1 MSVKAV
7 SGERLDPLW
16 SSHHAE
22 WRDPSQITSHW
33 KEASET
39 DPALL
44 RCHTRGRWWDVLAE
58 SGVTLLVTREYEH
71 LVLAISTSDSR
82 PLVTFMRMPHPSG
95 LVVDHVKQVVHVA
108 STRNPNQIFA
118 MRPVTGVFPRLD
130 VQISEPRNRPLLP
143 FRSYFYP
150 GCLYLHDLALIG
162 GALHGSSVGQNAVV
176 RLEEDGSF
184 SRVWWPRCIEGPE
197 GAVFGRNH
205 IQLNSI
211 AAGHSVGESFFSA
224 SAEKMTTRRPGHRN
238 FPVDGRGVIFSGSS
252 RQPIARGLTRPHSA
266 RLYRRRIWV
275 SNSGYGQVGFVDDER
290 LRPVAPLPGWTRGLF
305 FQGRIAFAGTSRVI
319 PRFRQYAPGL
329 DVDSSLCGVHAFDL
343 ESGEVLGSLIW
354 PAGNQIFAI
363 DGIDRDVTRGFPF
376 TAGTPGARGRLTK
389 LFYVFQVDAPLKRRQ
404 SPAGPIHDG
413 ATPRPPHTPRS
424 EPCRS
429 RLGARSRSARK
440 TTDRREP

>member
-1 MSVKAV
+1 MKALPH
-7 SGERLDPLW
+7 ERLDPLW

-22 WRDPSQITSHW
+22 WRDPGQITSHW

-44 RCHTRGRWWDVLAE
+44 RFHARGRWWSVLAE

-95 LVVDHVKQVVHVA
+95 LVVDHVGQVVHVA

-118 MRPVTGVFPRLD
+118 MRPVTGVLPRLD
-130 VQISEPRNRPLLP
+130 VQVPEPRNRPLLP
-143 FRSYFYP
+143 SRSSFYP

-162 GALHGSSVGQNAVV
+162 GELHGNSVGQNAVV

-184 SRVWWPRCIEGPE
+184 ARVWWPRCIEGPD
-197 GAVFGRNH
+197 GPVFGRNH

-211 AAGHSVGESFFSA
+211 AAGRSVEESFFSA
-224 SAEKMTTRRPGHRN
+224 SAEKMTVRRPGHRS

-252 RQPIARGLTRPHSA
+252 REPIARGLTRPHSA
-266 RLYRRRIWV
+266 RLHRGRVWV
-275 SNSGYGQVGFVDDER
+275 SNSGYGQVGFVEDER
-290 LRPVAPLPGWTRGLF
+290 LRTVVPLPGWTRGLF
-305 FQGRIAFAGTSRVI
+305 FRGRIAFAGTSRVI

-329 DVDSSLCGVHAFDL
+329 DVDSSLCGIHAFDL

-363 DGIDRDVTRGFPF
+363 DGIDREVTRGFPF
-376 TAGTPGARGRLTK
+376 TAGTAGVRGRLTK
-389 LFYVFQVDAPLKRRQ
+389 LFYVFQADAPSRRRQ
-404 SPAGPIHDG
+404 SPALPSPDG
-413 ATPRPPHTPRS
+413 ARPRSPHTTPPPPR
-424 EPCRS
+424 RS
-429 RLGARSRSARK
+429 RPGARSSSARK
-440 TTDRREP
+440 TTDRRES